1 MDTADGQAF
10 SNYPHIG
17 FLGHEGFQIFTATAN
32 LDHTKTDLVPNLRSN
47 ASYLHVK
54 NKVTSF
60 FAYKMACEYK
70 RRIILS
76 WMKSLNCSLR
86 SIAVKIWSQNIKFVH
101 QMRINKGLLM
111 YQLRFKRVTIALI
124 SATFFSRG
132 HLYRGW
138 ALRSQVLV

>member
-10 SNYPHIG
+10 SNYHHIG

-54 NKVTSF
+54 NEVTSF
-60 FAYKMACEYK
+60 FAYKMACEYG

-76 WMKSLNCSLR
+76 WMKSLNCSL
-86 SIAVKIWSQNIKFVH
+86 SIAVKIWSQNIKFVL
-101 QMRINKGLLM
+101 QMRINKGLLI
-111 YQLRFKRVTIALI
+111 YQLRFKRVTITLI
-124 SATFFSRG
+124 SATFCSRG
-132 HLYRGW
+132 HLYRDW
-138 ALRSQVLV
+138 AVRSQLLV